1 MVSFAVS
8 GINVDINN
16 PWYSCQSM
24 MLSLENLDV
33 WEWILQTFYPNVL
46 LCDAVV
52 NRNVNLLHVVVQSF
66 IFRIQ
71 VGELLMLVLTVR
83 IKSRYKI
90 FKIKRTFFR
99 KSWVSQIFLLKEI
112 TNTDFWELLY
122 TEIKRQKPGHLLCQK
137 LKW

>member
-1 MVSFAVS
+1 MVSSAVS
-8 GINVDINN
+8 GRNVDINN

-66 IFRIQ
+66 IYRIQ
-71 VGELLMLVLTVR
+71 IGELLMLVLTVH
-83 IKSRYKI
+83 IKS
-90 FKIKRTFFR
+90 IK
-99 KSWVSQIFLLKEI
+99 FLRSKEP
-112 TNTDFWELLY
+112 FWEKVESAKYFCWKKLQTQISESYY
-122 TEIKRQKPGHLLCQK
+122 TQK
-137 LKW
+137 LKNRNLDIYCTNIY